1 MLTAERNSKVSTRHL
16 GRQAYLY
23 IRQSTLRQVVENT
36 ESTARQYA
44 LRRRA
49 IALGWAEEQ
58 IEVIDSD
65 LGQSGASA
73 VDRAGFQR
81 LVSEVGL
88 GRAGIVMGLEV
99 SRLARNSSDW
109 HRLLEICALRTTLI
123 LDEDGLYD
131 PADFNDRLLLGLKG
145 TMSEAELHMIRER
158 LQGGIRNKA
167 RRGELRFRLPVG
179 FVYDAQGKVVL
190 DPDEQVRR
198 SVRLLFATFRRVGSA
213 FGTVRAFGDQGLVF
227 PTRLHCGP
235 SKGDLVWG
243 PLTNSRVLGVL
254 HNPRYG
260 GAYAYGRRGGWH
272 EGPDGLRRM
281 RSRPREAWHTLIV
294 DAHPGYITWKDY
306 EENLERLRQNAQ
318 DTPENRRCPPREGP
332 ALLQGMVLCGVC
344 GRRMT
349 VRYQGGKERP
359 QPWYICQGARA
370 TQACP
375 TCQSLPGAGI
385 DRAIGELLLEA
396 MTPAALEVAL
406 AVEAELEAR
415 IGEAEDV
422 RLKQVE
428 RARYEAELARR
439 RFQRVDP
446 EHRLVADSL
455 EADWNEKLRE
465 LGRVRD
471 DYERHREEDRLV
483 LDEAD
488 KARIRSLATDF
499 PRLWCD
505 PKTPDRERKRVVR
518 LLLED
523 ITLLRTEEEMV
534 AQVRFSGGANRT
546 LRLPRP
552 PSTGEWS
559 KLSQVALAEM
569 DRLLDHHTESEV
581 ARILNERGFVTGTGK
596 PFTKGRVKGMR
607 RAYSL
612 ATRKERLKA
621 AGLLTLD
628 EIAARLG
635 LHKET
640 VKQYRR
646 EGRLKVRYHP
656 INEDNQFMY
665 EDPDVLE
672 EALDPAPTAARAEEA
687 QYE

>member
-23 IRQSTLRQVVENT
+23 VRQSTLRQVVENT

-145 TMSEAELHMIRER
+145 TMSEAELHMIRAR

-243 PLTNSRVLGVL
+243 PLTNGRVLGVL
-254 HNPRYG
+254 HNPRYA
-260 GAYAYGRRGGWH
+260 GAYAYGRRAGGMK
-272 EGPDGLRRM
+272 GRMGFGAM
-281 RSRPREAWHTLIV
+281 RSQPREAWHTLIM

-375 TCQSLPGAGI
+375 TCQSLPGVGI

-465 LGRVRD
+465 LGRIRD
-471 DYERHREEDRLV
+471 DFQRHREEDHLV

-505 PKTPDRERKRVVR
+505 PKTPDRERKRIVR

-523 ITLLRTEEEMV
+523 ITLLRTEQEMV
-534 AQVRFSGGANRT
+534 ALVRFSGGANRT

-552 PSTGEWS
+552 PSTGEGS

-612 ATRKERLKA
+612 ATRQERLKA

-628 EIAARLG
+628 EVAAQARVAQGDGEAVSPGGAAEGALPPD
-635 LHKET
+635 
-640 VKQYRR
+640 RR
-646 EGRLKVRYHP
+646 RQPVHVRGSGRR
-656 INEDNQFMY
+656 
-665 EDPDVLE
+665 
-672 EALDPAPTAARAEEA
+672 R
-687 QYE
+687 